1 MDTNST
7 YIKRC
12 FELAING
19 VGYVAPNPL
28 VGCVIVCDGKII
40 GEGYHQQYGGPHAEV
55 NAINS
60 VKDKSLL
67 SRATLYVNL
76 EPCSHFGKTPPCA
89 NLIIESKIPKVV
101 ICNTDPFELVSG
113 KGIQLLRKHNIEV
126 ITGVLEKE
134 GRVLNKRFFTWVEKK
149 RPYVILKWAQS
160 ADGYIWS
167 EKQSKISNDYFNM
180 LNHFWRT
187 HEPAILI
194 GKNTALID
202 NPLLTSRLVY
212 GPNPKRIVV
221 DFNLEL
227 PGTLNL
233 FNSDAKTIVLNNKKE
248 ELQNNITFKKISDK
262 NTSTILDA
270 LFELKIQS
278 VIIEGGRQLL
288 TSFINDGLWD
298 EIRKLESNVMLNS
311 GVAAPNFSGTPLE
324 EINLDNNKLLIFFN
338 DDKHTS

>member
-1 MDTNST
+1 LDTNST

-28 VGCVIVCDGKII
+28 VGCVIVCDGNII

-134 GRVLNKRFFTWVEKK
+134 DR
-149 RPYVILKWAQS
+149 
-160 ADGYIWS
+160 
-167 EKQSKISNDYFNM
+167 M
-180 LNHFWRT
+180 LF
-187 HEPAILI
+187 
-194 GKNTALID
+194 
-202 NPLLTSRLVY
+202 
-212 GPNPKRIVV
+212 
-221 DFNLEL
+221 
-227 PGTLNL
+227 
-233 FNSDAKTIVLNNKKE
+233 
-248 ELQNNITFKKISDK
+248 
-262 NTSTILDA
+262 
-270 LFELKIQS
+270 
-278 VIIEGGRQLL
+278 
-288 TSFINDGLWD
+288 
-298 EIRKLESNVMLNS
+298 
-311 GVAAPNFSGTPLE
+311 
-324 EINLDNNKLLIFFN
+324 
-338 DDKHTS
+338 